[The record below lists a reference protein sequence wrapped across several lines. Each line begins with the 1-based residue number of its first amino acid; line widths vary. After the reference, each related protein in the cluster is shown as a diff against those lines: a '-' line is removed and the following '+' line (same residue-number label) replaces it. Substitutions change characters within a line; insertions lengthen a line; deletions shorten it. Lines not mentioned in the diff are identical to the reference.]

1 MKDFMRN
8 NGILILIIAVLL
20 ALIITVLSVI
30 MTGFADPLTNLVG
43 IVSTPFRNGINA
55 VVNWTEEVYSDAFQQ
70 DALKADYEQLKKDY
84 AKLQEELR
92 EAQQA
97 KDENER
103 LRNLL
108 GLKERRRE
116 LNFEAA
122 TVTAYGADNWDSAI
136 TISKGTDAGVTAG
149 NCVVDEYGNLVGVVE
164 TVGTNWSTVMTIVD
178 SDMEMGGLI
187 ARTNDAAILEGDFDL
202 MGQGKLKLSYL
213 PETSELMAGDQVLTS
228 GLSGMYPS
236 GLVVGSIE
244 EVRTDASGMN
254 RYAVIV
260 PETEFNNLE
269 QVFVVTSFDVVE

>member
-122 TVTAYGADNWDSAI
+122 TVTAYGAGNWDSAI

-260 PETEFNNLE
+260 PETELNNLE

>member
-1 MKDFMRN
+1 MRN

-213 PETSELMAGDQVLTS
+213 PETSELMAGDQGLTS

-260 PETEFNNLE
+260 PETELNNLE

>member
-8 NGILILIIAVLL
+8 NGILILVIAVLL

-84 AKLQEELR
+84 AELQEELR

-122 TVTAYGADNWDSAI
+122 TVTAYGADNWDSTL

-213 PETSELMAGDQVLTS
+213 PENSELMAGDQVLTS
-228 GLSGMYPS
+228 GLSGTYPS
-236 GLVVGSIE
+236 GLVVGSID
-244 EVRTDASGMN
+244 EVRTDASGVN
-254 RYAVIV
+254 RYAVV
-260 PETEFNNLE
+260 TPESQLNSLE
-269 QVFVVTSFDVVE
+269 QVFVITSFDISQ

>member
-1 MKDFMRN
+1 MRN
-8 NGILILIIAVLL
+8 NGILILVIAVLL
-20 ALIITVLSVI
+20 GLIITVLSVI
-30 MTGFADPLTNLVG
+30 MNGFADPLTNLVG

-55 VVNWTEEVYSDAFQQ
+55 VVNWTEEAYSDAFEQ
-70 DALKADYEQLKKDY
+70 DALKADYEQLKKEY

-122 TVTAYGADNWDSAI
+122 TVTAYGADNWDSTL
-136 TISKGTDAGVTAG
+136 TISKGTDAGIAAG

-164 TVGTNWSTVMTIVD
+164 KVGTNWSTVMTIVD

-236 GLVVGSIE
+236 GLVVGSID

-254 RYAVIV
+254 RYAVIT
-260 PETEFNNLE
+260 PETELNNLE
-269 QVFVVTSFDVVE
+269 QVFVVTSFDIVE

>member
-1 MKDFMRN
+1 MRDFMRN

-260 PETEFNNLE
+260 PETELNNLE
-269 QVFVVTSFDVVE
+269 QVFVVTGFDVVE

>member
-1 MKDFMRN
+1 MRN

-260 PETEFNNLE
+260 PETELNNLE
-269 QVFVVTSFDVVE
+269 QVFVVTGFDVVE

>member
-1 MKDFMRN
+1 MRN
-8 NGILILIIAVLL
+8 NGILILVIAVLL

-84 AKLQEELR
+84 AELQEELR

-122 TVTAYGADNWDSAI
+122 TVTAYGADNWDSTL

-213 PETSELMAGDQVLTS
+213 PENSELMAGDQVLTS
-228 GLSGMYPS
+228 GLSGTYPS
-236 GLVVGSIE
+236 GLVVGSID
-244 EVRTDASGMN
+244 EVRTDASGVN
-254 RYAVIV
+254 RYAVV
-260 PETEFNNLE
+260 TPESQLNSLE
-269 QVFVVTSFDVVE
+269 QVFVITSFDISQ

>member
-8 NGILILIIAVLL
+8 NGILILVIAVLL

-55 VVNWTEEVYSDAFQQ
+55 VVNWTEEAYSDAFEQ

-122 TVTAYGADNWDSAI
+122 TVTAYGADNWDSTL
-136 TISKGTDAGVTAG
+136 TISKGTDAGIAAG

-254 RYAVIV
+254 RYAGIV
-260 PETEFNNLE
+260 PETELNNLE

>member
-260 PETEFNNLE
+260 PETELNNLE

>member
-116 LNFEAA
+116 LNFEAT

-260 PETEFNNLE
+260 PETELNNLE

>member
-1 MKDFMRN
+1 MRN

-30 MTGFADPLTNLVG
+30 MTGSADPLTNLVG

-260 PETEFNNLE
+260 PETELNNLE

>member
-213 PETSELMAGDQVLTS
+213 PETSELMAGDQDRKS
-228 GLSGMYPS
+228 
-236 GLVVGSIE
+236 VV
-244 EVRTDASGMN
+244 
-254 RYAVIV
+254 
-260 PETEFNNLE
+260 
-269 QVFVVTSFDVVE
+269 

>member
-228 GLSGMYPS
+228 GLSGTYPS

-260 PETEFNNLE
+260 PETELNNLE

>member
-92 EAQQA
+92 ETQQA

-260 PETEFNNLE
+260 PETELNNLE

>member
-178 SDMEMGGLI
+178 SDLEMGGLI
-187 ARTNDAAILEGDFDL
+187 ARTDTAGILEGSFEL
-202 MGQGKLKLSYL
+202 MGQGKLRLSYL
-213 PETSELMAGDQVLTS
+213 PENSEFMAGDQVLTS
-228 GLSGMYPS
+228 GLSGLYPS
-236 GLVVGSIE
+236 DLVVGYIE
-244 EVRTDASGMN
+244 EVRTDPSGMT
-254 RYAVIV
+254 RYAVVV
-260 PETEFNNLE
+260 PEADLSDLQ
-269 QVFVVTSFDVVE
+269 QVFVITSFDIVE

>member
-103 LRNLL
+103 LHNLL

-260 PETEFNNLE
+260 PETELNNLE

>member
-1 MKDFMRN
+1 VKDFMRN
-8 NGILILIIAVLL
+8 NGILILVIAVLL

-55 VVNWTEEVYSDAFQQ
+55 VVNWTEEAYSDAFEQ

-122 TVTAYGADNWDSAI
+122 TVTAYGADNWDSTL
-136 TISKGTDAGVTAG
+136 TISKGTDAGIAAG

-254 RYAVIV
+254 RYAGIV
-260 PETEFNNLE
+260 PETELNNLE

>member
-178 SDMEMGGLI
+178 SDMEMGGHI

-260 PETEFNNLE
+260 PETELNNLE

>member
-244 EVRTDASGMN
+244 EVRTDAYGMN

-260 PETEFNNLE
+260 PETELNNLE

>member
-55 VVNWTEEVYSDAFQQ
+55 VVNWTEEVYSDAFEQ

-84 AKLQEELR
+84 AELQEELR

-122 TVTAYGADNWDSAI
+122 TVTAYGADNWDSTI
-136 TISKGTDAGVTAG
+136 TISKGADAGVTAG

-187 ARTNDAAILEGDFDL
+187 ARTNDAAILEGDFGL

-260 PETEFNNLE
+260 PETELNNLE

>member
-1 MKDFMRN
+1 MRN

-260 PETEFNNLE
+260 PETELNNLE

>member
-1 MKDFMRN
+1 MRN
-8 NGILILIIAVLL
+8 NGILILVIAVLL

-55 VVNWTEEVYSDAFQQ
+55 VVNWTEEAYSDAFEQ

-122 TVTAYGADNWDSAI
+122 TVTAYGADNWDSTL
-136 TISKGTDAGVTAG
+136 TISKGTDAGIAAG

-254 RYAVIV
+254 RYAGIV
-260 PETEFNNLE
+260 PETELNNLE

>member
-254 RYAVIV
+254 RYAVIG
-260 PETEFNNLE
+260 PETELNNLE

>member
-244 EVRTDASGMN
+244 EVRTDAYGMN
-254 RYAVIV
+254 RYAGIV
-260 PETEFNNLE
+260 PETELNNLE

>member
-1 MKDFMRN
+1 MKDFMHN
-8 NGILILIIAVLL
+8 NGILILVIAVLL

-55 VVNWTEEVYSDAFQQ
+55 VVNWTEEAYSDAFEQ

-122 TVTAYGADNWDSAI
+122 TVTAYGADNWDSTL
-136 TISKGTDAGVTAG
+136 TISKGTDAGIAAG

-254 RYAVIV
+254 RYAGIV
-260 PETEFNNLE
+260 PETELNNLE

>member
-1 MKDFMRN
+1 MRN

>member
-1 MKDFMRN
+1 MRN

-228 GLSGMYPS
+228 GLSGTYPS

-254 RYAVIV
+254 RYAVIG
-260 PETEFNNLE
+260 PETELNNLE

>member
-244 EVRTDASGMN
+244 ELRTDASGMN

-260 PETEFNNLE
+260 PETELNNLE